1 MRWGWYEW
9 CPFSAFIL
17 FHLFCIFLGCC
28 CCCLVAPQLKF
39 QKKKV
44 PRLDLYREEGWTPAR
59 SLNYTFMI
67 VVINISRT
75 LTSVSIFQ
83 RSRGPVGLEGKE
95 EEENYK
101 NNTWSFWVS
110 FSFFFVQH
118 ISVMSYTQQLFIVIS
133 YVSPSLMMP
142 HVVKQK
148 SCCCSSSW
156 RRKWVSFWW
165 QSKLCKIKYS
175 VHLWNR
181 LQEEEEIFF
190 IRNLTRQMSY
200 TIEFPLP
207 PPQKKKIHYTNV

>member
-1 MRWGWYEW
+1 
-9 CPFSAFIL
+9 
-17 FHLFCIFLGCC
+17 
-28 CCCLVAPQLKF
+28 
-39 QKKKV
+39 
-44 PRLDLYREEGWTPAR
+44 
-59 SLNYTFMI
+59 
-67 VVINISRT
+67 
-75 LTSVSIFQ
+75 
-83 RSRGPVGLEGKE
+83 
-95 EEENYK
+95 
-101 NNTWSFWVS
+101 
-110 FSFFFVQH
+110 
-118 ISVMSYTQQLFIVIS
+118 
-133 YVSPSLMMP
+133 MMP

-207 PPQKKKIHYTNV
+207 PPQKKKSITQTFNSAAMQTWFISSKPKKEKKKGN

>member
-1 MRWGWYEW
+1 
-9 CPFSAFIL
+9 
-17 FHLFCIFLGCC
+17 
-28 CCCLVAPQLKF
+28 
-39 QKKKV
+39 
-44 PRLDLYREEGWTPAR
+44 
-59 SLNYTFMI
+59 MI

-148 SCCCSSSW
+148 SCCCSSS
-156 RRKWVSFWW
+156 
-165 QSKLCKIKYS
+165 
-175 VHLWNR
+175 
-181 LQEEEEIFF
+181 
-190 IRNLTRQMSY
+190 
-200 TIEFPLP
+200 
-207 PPQKKKIHYTNV
+207 